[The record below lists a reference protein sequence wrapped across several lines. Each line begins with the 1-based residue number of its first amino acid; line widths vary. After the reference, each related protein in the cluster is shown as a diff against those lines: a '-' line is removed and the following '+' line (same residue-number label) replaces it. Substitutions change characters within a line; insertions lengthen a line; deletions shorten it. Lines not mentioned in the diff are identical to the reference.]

1 MDNNKGIE
9 IVRGLYGEYYI
20 RRRNSEG
27 RYEYFAGYDE
37 MGGAVWDSFSV
48 DYDIDKDSVE
58 DIARDL
64 RAAE

>member
-1 MDNNKGIE
+1 MSNTKCEVVVGI
-9 IVRGLYGEYYI
+9 YGEHYI
-20 RRRNSEG
+20 RRRISEG